1 MRVLSLEKLFKGDF
15 MKLILCVVLIIAVV
29 CYLTVLIMRQEN
41 NLKQRLEQLE
51 SENIEENKRLIVLEK
66 RVKKLEIGIINEER
80 DSCRE
85 NKTSYKTIRR
95 NR

>member
-1 MRVLSLEKLFKGDF
+1 

-29 CYLTVLIMRQEN
+29 CYLTVLVMRQEN
-41 NLKQRLEQLE
+41 NLKKQVENLQ
-51 SENIEENKRLIVLEK
+51 SENNEQNKRLIALEK
-66 RVKKLEIGIINEER
+66 RVKQLETGSIDEER
-80 DSCRE
+80 DSRRE

>member
-1 MRVLSLEKLFKGDF
+1 

-29 CYLTVLIMRQEN
+29 CYLTILVMRQEN

-51 SENIEENKRLIVLEK
+51 SENIEQNKRLIVLEK
-66 RVKKLEIGIINEER
+66 RVKQLEIGSINEER
-80 DSCRE
+80 DSRRE